1 MTYLPGATPRLRG
14 VYLLIKFD
22 DRDRRNALRRAR
34 PLSLLG
40 TQNANSVKVWASL
53 HFWSGL
59 DRVSRSR
66 AVRSPVHLGAL
77 VASGRRSM
85 LLVLVHLRCVGA
97 IFTGGRHHPRARS
110 CAGLGHHCALAATVP
125 NDPAF
130 IDGAREAL
138 YEAVASACL
147 VVSGRCEGCASCISL
162 YCDSTGLGNTHQG
175 RRAAHERSTRPV
187 TTKSSH
193 QKVHT
198 P

>member
-1 MTYLPGATPRLRG
+1 M
-14 VYLLIKFD
+14 
-22 DRDRRNALRRAR
+22 
-34 PLSLLG
+34 
-40 TQNANSVKVWASL
+40 L
-53 HFWSGL
+53 HFWSEL
-59 DRVSRSR
+59 DCVSRSR
-66 AVRSPVHLGAL
+66 AVRSPVHFAALG
-77 VASGRRSM
+77 ASGRRSM

-138 YEAVASACL
+138 FVAMASACV

-162 YCDSTGLGNTHQG
+162 CCDSTSLCNTHQG
-175 RRAAHERSTRPV
+175 RRAAHERSTRPM

-193 QKVHT
+193 YLGQT
-198 P
+198 L

>member
-1 MTYLPGATPRLRG
+1 MQRPRCRS
-14 VYLLIKFD
+14 I
-22 DRDRRNALRRAR
+22 ALR
-34 PLSLLG
+34 
-40 TQNANSVKVWASL
+40 
-53 HFWSGL
+53 
-59 DRVSRSR
+59 
-66 AVRSPVHLGAL
+66 SPFLGAVQCSSPSWSPIHFGAL
-77 VASGRRSM
+77 GASGRRSM

-138 YEAVASACL
+138 SEAVASACV

-187 TTKSSH
+187 TTNTSH

-198 P
+198 RYRRRQDELMGGCSTRPASSAA

>member
-1 MTYLPGATPRLRG
+1 M
-14 VYLLIKFD
+14 
-22 DRDRRNALRRAR
+22 
-34 PLSLLG
+34 
-40 TQNANSVKVWASL
+40 L

-77 VASGRRSM
+77 GASGRRSM

-97 IFTGGRHHPRARS
+97 IFTGGRHHPRARY

-125 NDPAF
+125 TDPAL

-138 YEAVASACL
+138 FGAVASACV
-147 VVSGRCEGCASCISL
+147 VVSGRCEGCATCVSL
-162 YCDSTGLGNTHQG
+162 NCDSTSLCNTHKG
-175 RRAAHERSTRPV
+175 RRAAHERSTRPM

-193 QKVHT
+193 NLGQT
-198 P
+198 L

>member
-1 MTYLPGATPRLRG
+1 M
-14 VYLLIKFD
+14 
-22 DRDRRNALRRAR
+22 
-34 PLSLLG
+34 
-40 TQNANSVKVWASL
+40 L

-59 DRVSRSR
+59 DCVSRSR

-138 YEAVASACL
+138 SEAVASACV

-162 YCDSTGLGNTHQG
+162 CCDSTSLCNTHQG
-175 RRAAHERSTRPV
+175 RRAAHERSTRPM
-187 TTKSSH
+187 TTKSRH
-193 QKVHT
+193 YFVQT
-198 P
+198 PYVFGDGL

>member
-1 MTYLPGATPRLRG
+1 M
-14 VYLLIKFD
+14 
-22 DRDRRNALRRAR
+22 
-34 PLSLLG
+34 
-40 TQNANSVKVWASL
+40 L

-138 YEAVASACL
+138 FEAVAL
-147 VVSGRCEGCASCISL
+147 FIL
-162 YCDSTGLGNTHQG
+162 LGSRVAPHCGN
-175 RRAAHERSTRPV
+175 
-187 TTKSSH
+187 KL
-193 QKVHT
+193 
-198 P
+198 